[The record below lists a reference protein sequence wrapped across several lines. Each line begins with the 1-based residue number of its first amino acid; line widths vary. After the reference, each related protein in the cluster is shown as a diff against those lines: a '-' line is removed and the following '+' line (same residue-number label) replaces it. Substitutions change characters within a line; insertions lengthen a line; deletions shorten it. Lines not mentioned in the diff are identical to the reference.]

1 MSIMKSTNKTVKSN
15 RIHNALALASMV
27 RRRRQNLGM
36 SVERAADLSGLQV
49 SEWCALESGWVPDQ
63 FCFLSA
69 IAQTLDLGY
78 LQLSFLAEVSRYNQI
93 KPV

>member
-1 MSIMKSTNKTVKSN
+1 MSIVKSTNKTVKPN

-49 SEWCALESGWVPDQ
+49 SEWRALETGWAPDK
-63 FCFLSA
+63 FCVLSA
-69 IAQTLDLGY
+69 VAQTLDVGY
-78 LQLSFLAEVSRYNQI
+78 LRLSFLAEVSRYNQI